1 MKINITTEIRKDDF
15 ENKIHV
21 AIIDELLWL
30 EKQGKIK
37 NAHELS
43 RKIHNLIGNYFYK

>member
-15 ENKIHV
+15 ENKIHI

-37 NAHELS
+37 SAHELS
-43 RKIHNLIGNYFYK
+43 RKIYNLIGNDFYK